1 MNDTREPYERL
12 DGPPGQGPSL
22 LGRILGAAIG
32 LLLLAGALVFSVFLF
47 AALAIVGAA
56 LWGFLWW
63 KTRAL
68 RRHMRTQM
76 EQMQEQ
82 ARQRGAAPES
92 DAPGAVIEGEFVREE
107 ESVDPQQRTRS
118 TGR

>member
-1 MNDTREPYERL
+1 LNDSRAPFERL

-22 LGRILGAAIG
+22 IGRILGAVAG

-47 AALAIVGAA
+47 AALAILGAA

-68 RRHMRTQM
+68 RRHMRAHM

-82 ARQRGAAPES
+82 ARQRGASPEP
-92 DAPGAVIEGEFVREE
+92 DAPGAVIEGEFVRED
-107 ESVDPQQRTRS
+107 ESADPPQPTRS
-118 TGR
+118 TGH